1 MVSMLIGKVSKY
13 SQQFEYQ
20 VSDAKDAVVERDS
33 SRFWQQHHETGEGH
47 DRGTDGYQSPAEPGS
62 KELRNDD
69 HCGGKN
75 EDNDG
80 QRRNCSANQV
90 TSSSFW
96 TTTIID
102 PKAGRPAQNDD
113 EDREAPFCCQAQQL
127 ISQSTLTLISCLSF
141 MR

>member
-1 MVSMLIGKVSKY
+1 MASMLIGKVSKC

-33 SRFWQQHHETGEGH
+33 LWFWQQHHKTGEGH
-47 DRGTDGYQSPAEPGS
+47 DRGTNGHQSPAERGS

-69 HCGGKN
+69 QRGGKN
-75 EDNDG
+75 QNTDG
-80 QRRNCSANQV
+80 QRRNCSAKQV
-90 TSSSFW
+90 MSSSFG
-96 TTTIID
+96 TATIID